1 VRGPRLGTS
10 YRRALLDAELARL
23 APDLTGLVLDVGGK
37 RVPRGSFRR
46 QEERARRW
54 VLLNMDAAERPDVI
68 ANAEALPLRCGSVDR
83 IVCTEVIQYVDRY
96 QVMLDE
102 FARVLVPGGRVMLS
116 APLLHRPDHPLD
128 RHRFSAARLGE
139 LLDRAGLCV
148 EAVSQQG
155 RFFTSLAHMLRQAT
169 AQVAS
174 RPLRALAALPV
185 LPLGAILLAMDRL
198 PGVARSPFLSSYA
211 TGYLV
216 TARKP

>member
-1 VRGPRLGTS
+1 
-10 YRRALLDAELARL
+10 
-23 APDLTGLVLDVGGK
+23 
-37 RVPRGSFRR
+37 
-46 QEERARRW
+46 
-54 VLLNMDAAERPDVI
+54 
-68 ANAEALPLRCGSVDR
+68 
-83 IVCTEVIQYVDRY
+83 VCTEVIQYVDRY
-96 QVMLDE
+96 EVMLDE
-102 FARVLVPGGRVMLS
+102 FARVLVPGGRVVLS